1 MDELKIDDK
10 KFTLRAPK
18 ALHERLREDALKHH
32 RSLHGQI
39 LSILEGSYDEDWLT
53 HRLAE
58 IRKRK

>member
-10 KFTLRAPK
+10 RFTLRAPK
-18 ALHERLREDALKHH
+18 ALHERLRADALAHH

-39 LSILEGSYDEDWLT
+39 LAILEGSYDEDWLT

-58 IRKRK
+58 IRKKK